1 MEDNYI
7 DCKTIKGITHFLYST
22 QNYKKASNSED
33 IVLNHWRNGN
43 EGEWVLTDDN
53 CVVQI
58 LKKGY
63 ITDKKNNKI
72 AYIRTICGTFSL
84 DSNDIM
90 EGKIAENIYTF
101 ARTNEYNRFVKK
113 EGVSSREVLFA
124 KYIAKGENAV
134 SAYTRAY
141 STNNESYAKSR
152 STQLLKTKRIQQ
164 MISEEVK
171 KVLDEEGVSPNYIIS
186 RYKQISD
193 IGENDAV
200 TLRAL
205 DSLAKISG
213 LFNTEDKKQEQLTV
227 WTGFTPEQIEAI
239 KQEKLVAVGENEK

>member
-1 MEDNYI
+1 MENSE
-7 DCKTIKGITHFLYST
+7 T
-22 QNYKKASNSED
+22 SNSINEEQNELSRKFLKIKNVKIFSNAYNLRLNED
-33 IVLNHWRNGN
+33 
-43 EGEWVLTDDN
+43 
-53 CVVQI
+53 
-58 LKKGY
+58 
-63 ITDKKNNKI
+63 
-72 AYIRTICGTFSL
+72 
-84 DSNDIM
+84 DIII
-90 EGKIAENIYTF
+90 GFN
-101 ARTNEYNRFVKK
+101 
-113 EGVSSREVLFA
+113 
-124 KYIAKGENAV
+124 GENFN
-134 SAYTRAY
+134 S
-141 STNNESYAKSR
+141 SYED
-152 STQLLKTKRIQQ
+152 L
-164 MISEEVK
+164 K